1 MLMRNQE
8 KTINKLKKSQILLL
22 GSLLV
27 FIGGVVLT
35 YEYFSKMRNDV
46 FAEMK
51 ASYLENEVIEAD
63 DSEETTEIEELE
75 NLDKDSLISDKKD
88 EVDYSKYLGVLEI
101 PKIGLKRGFYNIDS
115 KYNNI
120 QYNVTL
126 VKGSNLPDVKNGN
139 LILMA
144 HSGWA
149 SISYFEYLYNLR
161 IGDYAYVTYEGNKYS
176 YKLTKVYD
184 VPKTGKVKI
193 VRNYDKTTLTLITC
207 TRNSMTLQTVYILEL
222 V

>member
-1 MLMRNQE
+1 MGFSE
-8 KTINKLKKSQILLL
+8 KEQLC
-22 GSLLV
+22 
-27 FIGGVVLT
+27 
-35 YEYFSKMRNDV
+35 
-46 FAEMK
+46 
-51 ASYLENEVIEAD
+51 
-63 DSEETTEIEELE
+63 
-75 NLDKDSLISDKKD
+75 
-88 EVDYSKYLGVLEI
+88 VLEKEGRDYVLLSVAC
-101 PKIGLKRGFYNIDS
+101 PASSALALPSEHSEVLCSD
-115 KYNNI
+115 
-120 QYNVTL
+120 
-126 VKGSNLPDVKNGN
+126 LPDVKNGN